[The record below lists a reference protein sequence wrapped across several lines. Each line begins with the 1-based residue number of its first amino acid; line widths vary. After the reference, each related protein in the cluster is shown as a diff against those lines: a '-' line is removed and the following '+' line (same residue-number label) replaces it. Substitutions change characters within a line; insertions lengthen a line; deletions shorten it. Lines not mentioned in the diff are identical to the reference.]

1 MTGLAILGCT
11 RFEDHVEAAKRIPG
25 LDLVCHVASPS
36 IMGVDFKCC
45 GTREEALGADG
56 VDAVVINVAA
66 AEREYWAGKAATA
79 GKHALA
85 ESPVVSTFSAAKE
98 LTFRFADSGV
108 YLTIADELAFSPA
121 AVEGLQLASSGA
133 LGRILYLE
141 SRVAVPR
148 AWLSSRGPG
157 VVISYGSSLATI
169 MEGIGGRIDTV
180 YSRARSLAVNR
191 PHEDLAIVQLRF
203 VNGVEG
209 CMIINGLGDS
219 AEMRLEIHG
228 SESST
233 TLSQPLPVTQP
244 GSLGAAYERLIASTA
259 PECEPADG
267 SCRLVESMFVVDWIQ
282 QAARLGGEIGRREV
296 KTQ

>member
-1 MTGLAILGCT
+1 MTGLAILGCS

-25 LDLVCHVASPS
+25 LDIVCHVASPS
-36 IMGVDFKCC
+36 AMGVDFMCC
-45 GTREEALGADG
+45 DSREEALGADG
-56 VDAVVINVAA
+56 VDAVVINVEA
-66 AEREYWAGKAATA
+66 AEREYWAGQAAA
-79 GKHALA
+79 AEKHALV

-98 LTFRFADSGV
+98 LTSRFSESGV
-108 YLTIADELAFSPA
+108 HLTIADELTFSPA
-121 AVEGLQLASSGA
+121 ATEGFQLANSGT
-133 LGRILYLE
+133 LGQILYLE
-141 SRVAVPR
+141 SRVAIPR
-148 AWLSSRGPG
+148 AWLSNRGPG

-209 CMIINGLGDS
+209 CMIINGLCDS

-244 GSLGAAYERLIASTA
+244 GSLDTAYESFAASMVA
-259 PECEPADG
+259 DCEPAG
-267 SCRLVESMFVVDWIQ
+267 GRRRLVESMFVVNWIQ
-282 QAARLGGEIGRREV
+282 QSARLGGEIGRREV